1 MLVMR
6 MVFRGGAAYGPNGRF
21 GAWVVSVDAGGSV
34 TLAGQ
39 ALGEEIHR
47 GPEPLSESELA
58 ALDGLLASAATVD
71 AASKRMGVPGETQ
84 VGFDIETPSGRREI
98 QRWHREAQ
106 EQPPLAGLLRWLD
119 EVILARTGRFAAFGS

>member
-1 MLVMR
+1 MR

-58 ALDGLLASAATVD
+58 ALDRLLGGAAAVD

-84 VGFDIETPSGRREI
+84 VCFDIETPAGRREI
-98 QRWHREAQ
+98 RLWQREAQ
-106 EQPPLAGLLRWLD
+106 ERPPLVGLLRWLD
-119 EVILARTGRFAAFGS
+119 EVIQARTGRFAAFGS